1 MIKSRALLLFL
12 AALAPLL
19 ALAQSKPSPISMK
32 EKSEVLFQM
41 EKVIT
46 KDAFVP
52 GVDFDRWP
60 EMIKKHRKALDAA
73 ETQVE
78 FTGLVNGALREFGFS
93 HIVLYSP
100 QLAQQRTNRRMVG
113 LGVRIQ
119 LEPNGIRVTG
129 LFPGGP
135 ASQAGIQPG
144 DLIVAA
150 DGKPVKGPAD
160 VQGEEDSKV
169 RVKVLRDGK
178 EQEFEIVRKAFSTDI
193 PETIEWVNPKTA
205 VVTIPTF
212 DLGYQQKRV
221 NELMKEA
228 MKADNIILDLRGNG
242 GGLVLNL
249 MHLASF
255 FFAQDDPLG
264 TFVSKAR
271 VVEYEKAT
279 NRKGDP
285 VQAVAAWVKDDLK
298 LRPFNRSEQ
307 FKGSV
312 AVLIN
317 GGTGSASE
325 ILAAALSEGRNS
337 PLIGAQSAGAVLA
350 SYMRP
355 VSNGFMLQYPVT
367 DYVTKKGYR
376 IEGNGLKP
384 TLTAPPARYGEEDRA
399 VALAL
404 QTFDRG

>member
-1 MIKSRALLLFL
+1 
-12 AALAPLL
+12 
-19 ALAQSKPSPISMK
+19 MK
-32 EKSEVLFQM
+32 EKAEVLLHM

-46 KDAFVP
+46 QDAFVP
-52 GVDFDRWP
+52 GVDFGRWP
-60 EMIKKHRKALDAA
+60 EMLQKHRKALDKA
-73 ETQVE
+73 ETQAE

-93 HIVLYSP
+93 HIVLHSP
-100 QLAQQRTNRRMVG
+100 QSARQRTSRKMVG

-119 LEPNGIRVTG
+119 LEPDGIRVTG
-129 LFPGGP
+129 LFPDGP
-135 ASQAGIQPG
+135 AGQAGIQPG

-150 DGKPVKGPAD
+150 DGKPVKSPAD

-169 RVKVLRDGK
+169 KVTVIRDGR
-178 EQEFEIVRKAFSTDI
+178 QLVFDIVRRPFSTDV
-193 PETIEWVNPKTA
+193 PETLEWINARTA
-205 VVTIPTF
+205 LVTIPTF

-221 NELMKEA
+221 NEIMAEA
-228 MKADNIILDLRGNG
+228 MKADNIVLDLRGNG

-249 MHLASF
+249 MHLAGF
-255 FFAQDDPLG
+255 FFRQDEPLG

-271 VVEYEKAT
+271 VAEYERAT
-279 NRKGDP
+279 NRKGDS

-298 LRPFNRSEQ
+298 LRPLNRPEQ

-325 ILAAALSEGRNS
+325 ILAAALMEVRNAALVGS
-337 PLIGAQSAGAVLA
+337 QSAGAVLA

-384 TLTAPPARYGEEDRA
+384 NLTAPPARFGEEDLA
-399 VALAL
+399 VTLAL
-404 QTFDRG
+404 QTFGRG